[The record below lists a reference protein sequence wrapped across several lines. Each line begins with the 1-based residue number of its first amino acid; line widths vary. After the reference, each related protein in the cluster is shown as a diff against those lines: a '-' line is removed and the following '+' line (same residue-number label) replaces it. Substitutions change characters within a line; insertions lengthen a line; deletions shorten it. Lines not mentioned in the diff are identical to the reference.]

1 LPAGAVEPPAASE
14 GHSIKRPRGALF
26 FYGLPGSAI
35 LATSIKQ
42 VQGKGGR
49 RPMRNRVQHIKSSFC
64 CFLVLI
70 APGANVA
77 SAKDEAKKIQDSFFL
92 IEEAYN
98 QEPGI
103 RDR

>member
-1 LPAGAVEPPAASE
+1 
-14 GHSIKRPRGALF
+14 
-26 FYGLPGSAI
+26 
-35 LATSIKQ
+35 
-42 VQGKGGR
+42 
-49 RPMRNRVQHIKSSFC
+49 MRNRVQHIKSSFC

-77 SAKDEAKKIQDSFFL
+77 SAKDEAKKIQDNSFL